1 MRVVATAGHVD
12 HGKST
17 LVRALTGMEPDRWA
31 EERRRGMTID
41 LGYAWTTLDSG
52 EQLAFVDVPGH
63 HRFVSNMLAG
73 VGPAPAV
80 LLVVA
85 ADEGWR
91 RQTSEHLDA
100 IDALR
105 IEHGLLVITRAD
117 LASPAQVQA
126 VLTDARERIARSSLG
141 DVPAVVVSAVTGAG
155 LPQLRTA
162 LQELVDVLPAPDTT
176 GRVRLWVDRSFTVKG
191 SGTVLTGTLGAGQL
205 AVGDQLELHGRTVT
219 ARGLQELGAP
229 RDRVAAVARVA
240 VNVRGLDRAR
250 VGRGDCLLSP
260 GAWRLSDQA
269 DVRLDPLLAEPGT
282 ELVLH
287 IGSASL
293 PVRVRMLGED
303 TARLSLAQPIPL
315 QAGDRAVLRD
325 PGQQS
330 IVAGVL
336 VADADPP
343 ALRKRGAAR
352 ARALELSGG
361 AASRL
366 EAQVARRGTVRTS
379 TLAALGI
386 AVDDLSQV
394 LVRGQWLVDPDT
406 WQAWTDAL
414 LATVDDYAG
423 THPEQPRMPEEA
435 ARRTLGVPDAELLR
449 ELATAAKL
457 QVQGGRIARLG
468 TQISLGAA
476 EESMHKVVLRLV
488 ADPYDAPERAE
499 LAELGLRPK
508 ELAAAAAKGQVLRLA
523 PDLVVATD
531 APEHALEALR
541 RLPQPFTASQA
552 RQALSTTRRVALPLL
567 EHLDSL
573 GLTERVDGTSRSVRN

>member
-80 LLVVA
+80 MLVVA

-105 IEHGLLVITRAD
+105 IQHGLLVVTRAD
-117 LASPAQVQA
+117 LASSAQVQV
-126 VLTDARERIARSSLG
+126 VLADARERISLTSLG
-141 DVPAVVVSAVTGAG
+141 QVPATAVSAVTGTG
-155 LPQLRTA
+155 LPQLRVA
-162 LQELVDVLPAPDTT
+162 LQAVADALPAPDTT

-191 SGTVLTGTLGAGQL
+191 SGTVVTGTLGAGQL

-219 ARGLQELGAP
+219 VRGLQELGFP
-229 RDRVAAVARVA
+229 RDRVPAVARVA
-240 VNVRGLDRAR
+240 VNIRGLDRAS
-250 VGRGDCLLSP
+250 VSRGDCLLSP
-260 GAWRLSDQA
+260 GAWRVSDQV
-269 DVRLDPLLAEPGT
+269 DVRLDPLLAEPGA

-287 IGSASL
+287 LGSASI

-303 TARLSLAQPIPL
+303 TARLALSQPVAL
-315 QAGDRAVLRD
+315 QAGDRGVLRD

-330 IVAGVL
+330 IVAGVV

-343 ALRKRGAAR
+343 ALRKRGAAK
-352 ARALELSGG
+352 ARAVELSAGTAG
-361 AASRL
+361 RL
-366 EAQVARRGTVRTS
+366 RAQVARRGAVRTS
-379 TLAALGI
+379 TLVALGI
-386 AVDDLSQV
+386 AVDDVTEVFVS
-394 LVRGQWLVDPDT
+394 GQWLIDPGT
-406 WQAWTDAL
+406 WQVWNGAL

-423 THPEQPRMPEEA
+423 AHPEQPRIPEEA
-435 ARRTLGVPDAELLR
+435 ARRAVGVPDLQLLR
-449 ELATAAKL
+449 ELAAAAGL
-457 QVQGGRIARLG
+457 QVSGGRIARPG
-468 TQISLGAA
+468 TRISLGKA
-476 EESMHKVVLRLV
+476 EDSMRRVILRLA
-488 ADPYDAPERAE
+488 ADPYDAPEREE
-499 LAELGLRPK
+499 LAELGLRTK

-531 APEHALEALR
+531 APERALEALR

-573 GLTERVDGTSRSVRN
+573 GLTERLDGTGRAVRS

>member
-1 MRVVATAGHVD
+1 MRVIATAGHVD

-80 LLVVA
+80 MLVVA

-105 IEHGLLVITRAD
+105 IQHGLLVVTRAD
-117 LASPAQVQA
+117 LASSAQVQA
-126 VLTDARERIARSSLG
+126 VLADARERISRTSLG
-141 DVPAVVVSAVTGAG
+141 QVPATAVSAVTGTG
-155 LPQLRTA
+155 LPQLRVA
-162 LQELVDVLPAPDTT
+162 LQALADALPAPDTT

-191 SGTVLTGTLGAGQL
+191 SGTVVTGTLGAGQL

-219 ARGLQELGAP
+219 VRGLQELGFP
-229 RDRVAAVARVA
+229 QDRVPAVARVA
-240 VNVRGLDRAR
+240 VNLRGLDRGS
-250 VGRGDCLLSP
+250 VSRGDCLLSP
-260 GAWRLSDQA
+260 GAWRVSDQV
-269 DVRLDPLLAEPGT
+269 DVRLDPLLAEPGS

-287 IGSASL
+287 LGSASL

-303 TARLSLAQPIPL
+303 TARLALSQPVAL
-315 QAGDRAVLRD
+315 QAGDRGVLRD

-330 IVAGVL
+330 IVAGV
-336 VADADPP
+336 VIADADPP
-343 ALRKRGAAR
+343 ALRKRGAAK
-352 ARALELSGG
+352 ARAVELSAGTAG
-361 AASRL
+361 RL
-366 EAQVARRGTVRTS
+366 RAQVARRGAVRTS
-379 TLAALGI
+379 TLVALGI
-386 AVDDLSQV
+386 AVDDVTEV
-394 LVRGQWLVDPDT
+394 LVRGQWLIDPGT
-406 WQAWTDAL
+406 WQVWNEAL

-423 THPEQPRMPEEA
+423 AHPEQPRIPKEA
-435 ARRTLGVPDAELLR
+435 ARRAVGVPDPELLR
-449 ELATAAKL
+449 DLAATAGL
-457 QVQGGRIARLG
+457 QVHGGRIARPG
-468 TQISLGAA
+468 TQISLGKA
-476 EESMHKVVLRLV
+476 EDSMRRVMLRLA
-488 ADPYDAPERAE
+488 ADPYDAPEREE

-531 APEHALEALR
+531 APERALEALR

-573 GLTERVDGTSRSVRN
+573 GLTARVDGTSRAVRS